1 MLPKYLESLNP
12 QQLNAVLAT
21 EGPVII
27 LAGAGSG
34 KTRVLTLR
42 SAYLMLE
49 KKVPAQNILMVT
61 FTNKA
66 AKEMKTRITNIIK
79 SVNLPFAGTFHS
91 LSAKILRIDGY
102 QTGISKYFSIYD
114 ESDQLEAIK
123 QVMTKLGIDPKSFHP
138 KSIASAI
145 SQAKNE
151 LIAPLEYLNF
161 SRGYFYETAAK
172 VYLNYQNL
180 LKKNQALD
188 FDDLLF
194 ETVKLFKSVEPIRRK
209 WQDNFRYVLVD
220 EYHDTNKAQYELTKL
235 LGGKYRNIC
244 IVGDASQSIYSFRGA
259 DFRNI
264 MNFKTDFTDVKTFYL
279 EQNYRSSKT
288 ILQAAG
294 NVIVKN
300 TSHPVLQ
307 LWTNNTKGENII
319 LYTART
325 EQDEAL
331 FIVNKI
337 NEFLLDAKYNMT
349 FKDFAVL
356 YRTNAQSRV
365 VEEAF
370 LHHLVPYILIGGVR
384 FYERKEIKDLLSYL
398 KYLYNSQDS
407 VSQARIIKMGKN
419 RMKKYLQL
427 VSQLKEIKPL
437 TTLETLD
444 RITAD
449 TGYLDLYD
457 KNIEEDRLRLE
468 NIKELRSVAAQ
479 FPTLSEF
486 LENVA
491 LIEKESIGQ
500 SKKNN
505 TVSLLT
511 VHTAKGLEFRVVFI
525 IGLEEGLFPHSQ
537 SLMDRNE
544 IEEERRLCYV
554 AITRAK
560 EFLFLTHANRRLF
573 FGKSMQNMPS
583 RFLMDIGK
591 HLLNQQYASFL
602 D

>member
-1 MLPKYLESLNP
+1 MQPKYLESLNP
-12 QQLNAVLAT
+12 QQLNAVLAI

-42 SAYLMLE
+42 SAYLILE
-49 KKVPAQNILMVT
+49 KKVPARNILMVT

-66 AKEMKTRITNIIK
+66 AKEMKTRITSIIK

-91 LSAKILRIDGY
+91 LSAKILKVDGY

-123 QVMTKLGIDPKSFHP
+123 QVMTSLNVDLKSFHP

-151 LIAPLEYLNF
+151 LIAPAEYLNI
-161 SRGYFYETAAK
+161 SRGYFHETAAK
-172 VYLNYQNL
+172 IYIGYQDL

-194 ETVKLFKSVEPIRRK
+194 ETVKLLKKVESVRRK
-209 WQDNFRYVLVD
+209 WQDTFRYVLVD

-235 LGGKYRNIC
+235 LGGKFRNIC

-337 NEFLLDAKYNMT
+337 NEFLLDSKYNMT

-398 KYLYNSQDS
+398 KYIYNSQDS
-407 VSQARIIKMGKN
+407 VSHARIIKIGKN

-444 RITAD
+444 RITTE

-500 SKKNN
+500 NKKNN

-537 SLMDRNE
+537 SLMERSE

-560 EFLFLTHANRRLF
+560 EFLFLTHAKRRLF

-583 RFLMDIGK
+583 RFLMDIGE

>member
-1 MLPKYLESLNP
+1 MLPKYLQSLNP

-42 SAYLMLE
+42 SAYLILE

-66 AKEMKTRITNIIK
+66 AKEMKTRITSIIK

-123 QVMTKLGIDPKSFHP
+123 QVMTKLDINTKNFHP

-151 LIAPLEYLNF
+151 LITPVEYLNF
-161 SRGYFYETAAK
+161 SRGYFHETAAK
-172 VYLNYQNL
+172 VYLSYQDL

-194 ETVKLFKSVEPIRRK
+194 ETVKLFKGVEPIRRK

-235 LGGKYRNIC
+235 LGGKFRNIC

-337 NEFLLDAKYNMT
+337 NKFLLDAKYNMT

-407 VSQARIIKMGKN
+407 VSHARIIKMGKN

-444 RITAD
+444 RITTE

-500 SKKNN
+500 NKKNN

-560 EFLFLTHANRRLF
+560 EFLFLTHAKRRLF

-583 RFLMDIGK
+583 RFLMDIGD